1 MKIVHFSDNF
11 YPEISGIS
19 DSIIATSKE
28 LAKLGH
34 EVMICAPKYSQKNY
48 EITHLFPEELD
59 FGDKIKIRRFFSFPF
74 PGPTKQSR
82 LVIPFFSRWPGIGKF
97 NPDILHAHLFF
108 GTGMEGLIA
117 SGKLNKPL
125 IGTSHT
131 PITEFLK
138 TTKFNFAPIPG
149 LMSAYVS
156 WFYNHCKFVSG
167 PSQCIHDEMK
177 AHGFKRPS
185 KVISNPVLLDI
196 FNDKNRGD
204 KAVLKK
210 KFNLSENAI
219 VYTGRLAPEKHVDV
233 ILRAVA
239 IVKEKIPD
247 INFSIT
253 GHGSAL
259 LDLKKLADDLKISDN
274 VRFLGYIKT
283 EEMAELYRASDVFA
297 IASTAETQCMS
308 MMWGFATGL
317 PAIGVDAWALP
328 EYINDDRGFVVPPN
342 DHEVFAE
349 KIVYLLSNPE
359 KREAMG
365 ENAIRYAQ
373 QFSAPAIAK
382 EWEKVYTNFI

>member
-1 MKIVHFSDNF
+1 MKIIHFSDNF
-11 YPEISGIS
+11 YPEMSGIS

-34 EVMICAPKYSQKNY
+34 EVMICAPKYCKKNY
-48 EITHLFPEELD
+48 EITHLLPEELD
-59 FGDKIKIRRFFSFPF
+59 LGEKVKIKRFFSFPY

-82 LVIPFFSRWPGIGKF
+82 FVIPSFSRWPDLGKF
-97 NPDILHAHLFF
+97 KPDILHAHLFF
-108 GTGMEGLIA
+108 GTGLEGLIA
-117 SGKLNKPL
+117 SKMLNKPL

-131 PITEFLK
+131 PIIEFLK
-138 TTKFNFAPIPG
+138 TTKFNFKPIPR
-149 LMSAYVS
+149 LMSSYVS

-167 PSQCIHDEMK
+167 PSQCILNEMK
-177 AHGFKRPS
+177 DHGFKTPC
-185 KVISNPVLLDI
+185 KVISNPVLLDV
-196 FNDKNRGD
+196 FNDKNSGD
-204 KAVLKK
+204 KAALKK

-239 IVKEKIPD
+239 IVKEKIPN

-259 LDLKKLADDLKISDN
+259 DDLKKLAFDLKISDN
-274 VRFLGYIKT
+274 VKFLGYIKT
-283 EEMAELYRASDVFA
+283 KEMAELYTASDMLA

-308 MMWGFATGL
+308 MMWGFASGL

-328 EYINDDRGFVVPPN
+328 EYINDDNGFVVPPN
-342 DHEVFAE
+342 DHVAFAE
-349 KIVYLLSNPE
+349 KISYLLNNPE
-359 KREAMG
+359 KRKQLG
-365 ENAIRYAQ
+365 DNAVRYAQ

-382 EWEKVYTNFI
+382 EWESVYTRVK